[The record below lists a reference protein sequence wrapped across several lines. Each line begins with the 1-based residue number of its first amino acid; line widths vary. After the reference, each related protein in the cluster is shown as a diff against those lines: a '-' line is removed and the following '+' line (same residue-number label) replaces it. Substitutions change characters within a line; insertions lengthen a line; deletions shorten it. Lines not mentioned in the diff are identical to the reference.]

1 MNNESYKFSRH
12 ISSSD
17 EARWATSDEIKN
29 ASKRICLEDE
39 TVTAAGIPL
48 IANSK
53 EAYVDNKDT
62 HTLIFG
68 ATGSKKTRLFCMPLI
83 NILAKGGE
91 SFVVTDPKG
100 ELYTKTAGLAKAR
113 GYKTVVLNF
122 RDIGKGD
129 MWNPLS
135 MPYDIYNSGD
145 KDKAMSLLND
155 FISAISA
162 PHSEKTKDIFWIEM
176 ASSFALANLLLLV
189 EAGTK
194 EEMNV
199 ASLARLCN
207 MDQEIVLKEL
217 MKKMDGTSLAA
228 MNYNNI
234 FSAAENTKR
243 SIYVSL
249 YAMVRIFTIQE
260 NLMKM
265 LSGNTFDLKNI
276 GREKTAVY
284 LIVPDEKST
293 YHFLTTVFIKQ
304 AYEVLVEEAQKEAD
318 KKLPVRVNFVLDE
331 FCNMPKVQD
340 MPAMIS
346 AARSRNIRYFLVAQS
361 LHQLRN
367 KYGEEA
373 DTIKGN
379 CDNWIFLT
387 SKELD
392 LLNEISELCGSYVT
406 SDGVKRRLISISE
419 LQRLD
424 KEKGEALI
432 MHARQY
438 PFISQLPDID
448 DYECFKGYT
457 ADDLGQYQLP
467 EIKMFSPAELL
478 RDAKNGKRDY
488 PFAPKSSP
496 SADALDTDEI
506 FRRIFESVD

>member
-1 MNNESYKFSRH
+1 MSNESYKYGRH
-12 ISSSD
+12 ISLTNES
-17 EARWATSDEIKN
+17 RWATTDEIKSSGAHIYLN
-29 ASKRICLEDE
+29 DKSYS
-39 TVTAAGIPL
+39 AAGIPL
-48 IANSK
+48 MANGR

-100 ELYTKTAGLAKAR
+100 ELYSKTSGIAKAN
-113 GYKTVVLNF
+113 GYNIVVLNF

-129 MWNPLS
+129 MWNPLGL
-135 MPYDIYNSGD
+135 PYDIYKSGN
-145 KDKAMSLLND
+145 KDKAVSMLND
-155 FISAISA
+155 FISAIAA
-162 PHSEKTKDIFWIEM
+162 PQSEKTKEIFWVHM
-176 ASSFALANLLLLV
+176 AEAFAIANLLLLC

-199 ASLARLCN
+199 ANLAMLCN
-207 MDQEIVLKEL
+207 MSQELVLSEL
-217 MKKMDGTSLAA
+217 ADKMDSSSLAA
-228 MNYNNI
+228 INYSGI

-243 SIYVSL
+243 SIYASL

-265 LSGNTFDLKNI
+265 LSGNTFDLKKI
-276 GREKTAVY
+276 GKEKTAVY
-284 LIVPDEKST
+284 IIVPDEKCT

-304 AYEVLVEEAQKEAD
+304 AYEVLIEEAQKMEN

-331 FCNMPKVQD
+331 FCNMPKVHD

-367 KYGEEA
+367 KYGQEA

-379 CDNWIFLT
+379 CDNWVFLT

-392 LLNEISELCGSYVT
+392 LLHEISDLCGSYTTADKV
-406 SDGVKRRLISISE
+406 SRSLISISE

-432 MHARQY
+432 MHSRQY

-448 DYECFKGYT
+448 DYECFKGYEPV
-457 ADDLGQYQLP
+457 DLSAY
-467 EIKMFSPAELL
+467 KMPDIAVFSPLDLL
-478 RDAKNGKRDY
+478 HDAKNGIRSY
-488 PFAPKSSP
+488 PFMAEPLPFDSPNNDGIMKKLLSS
-496 SADALDTDEI
+496 AK
-506 FRRIFESVD
+506 